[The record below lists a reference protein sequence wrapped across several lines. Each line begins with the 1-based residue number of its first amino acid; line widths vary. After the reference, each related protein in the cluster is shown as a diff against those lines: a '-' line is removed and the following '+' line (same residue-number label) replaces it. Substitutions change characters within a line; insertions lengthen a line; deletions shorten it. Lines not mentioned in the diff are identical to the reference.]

1 MATTIKN
8 EQRILTLQTISGT
21 VKLNSE
27 ARLTVDGNIVSA
39 NGQVLVDNTHVGS
52 FNVYYSPDGK
62 LSTSV
67 NVVDSENLSEASA
80 LVGLLISDISTNSY
94 SQ

>member
-8 EQRILTLQTISGT
+8 EQRILTLETISGT

-52 FNVYYSPDGK
+52 FNVSQGSEGK
-62 LSTSV
+62 LSTNI
-67 NVVDSENLSEASA
+67 NVADSANLSEASTA
-80 LVGLLISDISTNSY
+80 VNLLISDIEAMKEV
-94 SQ
+94 

>member
-1 MATTIKN
+1 MATTVKS
-8 EQRILTLQTISGT
+8 EQRVLNLETTSGV

-27 ARLTVDGNIVSA
+27 ARLNVSGDIINIS
-39 NGQVLVDNTHVGS
+39 GQIQAGDKNAGS

>member
-8 EQRILTLQTISGT
+8 EQRVLNLEAISGA

-27 ARLTVDGNIVSA
+27 ARLTVEGDIVSA

-52 FNVYYSPDGK
+52 FNISQGPEGK
-62 LSTSV
+62 LSTNI
-67 NVVDSENLSEASA
+67 NVSDSSNLSSASTA
-80 LVGLLISDISTNSY
+80 VNLLIADIEAMKVV
-94 SQ
+94 